1 MNKKLK
7 ILLIIIITIIVLLL
21 GYIQVKP
28 LYIHTP
34 EKNFEEI
41 TITEADSTKQ
51 DNKMALSFLYN
62 ISKNKHPVGSEENY
76 KVKDYIIDCLNKM
89 NLKSQ
94 VKIVEM
100 NEKFFLKMKD
110 EKKQKLN
117 RIKEDYYNLIKQ
129 QTPDSDVDS
138 FIKNN
143 SNYNSFDD
151 FYKYEVAGG
160 NDIEEILNESY
171 NKRMEKYNGK
181 SLTNILVPVSTN
193 NITNSQN
200 ILFVAHYDSAE
211 NSYGASDDG
220 MSVAGLLE
228 TIRILKNN
236 NFKNNIYVLFT
247 DGEEESFLGANE
259 FIKNNIIRYDLI
271 INFDN
276 AGSSGNLT
284 LYHYSNDNIA
294 KQYFKATKREST
306 YSLIN
311 EILYNPKST
320 YYQGKTSDAFLFI
333 ENGYT
338 TLDFALSSNPF
349 NYHSENDSFSNID
362 IKALENATSS
372 MIEMMNYYGNNMV
385 EEPTNDNFINFK
397 IFTGFVLSI
406 PKTLYI
412 VLAIVFIII
421 SILYLIKLFK
431 DKKKIIT
438 KLIVIAL
445 LLLSI
450 VSLILLKNFSIL
462 FTMPLFIIYIPNFF
476 KNDKLKKVFK
486 TSMFELYIF
495 IIIQLVVPLI
505 EYSFWVTQLW
515 GKG

>member
-1 MNKKLK
+1 
-7 ILLIIIITIIVLLL
+7 
-21 GYIQVKP
+21 
-28 LYIHTP
+28 
-34 EKNFEEI
+34 
-41 TITEADSTKQ
+41 
-51 DNKMALSFLYN
+51 
-62 ISKNKHPVGSEENY
+62 
-76 KVKDYIIDCLNKM
+76 
-89 NLKSQ
+89 
-94 VKIVEM
+94 
-100 NEKFFLKMKD
+100 MK
-110 EKKQKLN
+110 
-117 RIKEDYYNLIKQ
+117 
-129 QTPDSDVDS
+129 
-138 FIKNN
+138 
-143 SNYNSFDD
+143 
-151 FYKYEVAGG
+151 
-160 NDIEEILNESY
+160 
-171 NKRMEKYNGK
+171 KYNGK
-181 SLTNILVPVSTN
+181 SLTNILVPVSAN

-228 TIRILKNN
+228 TIRLLKNN

-247 DGEEESFLGANE
+247 DGEEESFWGANE

-311 EILYNPKST
+311 EILYNPQST
-320 YYQGKTSDAFLFI
+320 YYQGETSDAFLFI

-362 IKALENATSS
+362 IKALENTTSS

-385 EEPTNDNFINFK
+385 EEPTNSNFVNFK
-397 IFTGFVLSI
+397 IFTGFELSI
-406 PKTLYI
+406 PQTLYI
-412 VLAIVFIII
+412 ILAIAFIII

-431 DKKKIIT
+431 DKKKIII
-438 KLIVIAL
+438 KLIVIVL
-445 LLLSI
+445 LLISI
-450 VSLILLKNFSIL
+450 VTLILLKNLSLL
-462 FTMPLFIIYIPNFF
+462 FTTPLIIIYISNFF

-486 TSMFELYIF
+486 TIMFELYIF
-495 IIIQLVVPLI
+495 IIIQLIVPLI
-505 EYSFWVTQLW
+505 EYSFWLTQLW